1 MDQVSSTLMIMQTA
15 SLKQNMFFDP
25 QIVASLFYDYQQ
37 IQTTHDTCSLG
48 HTESLFQAKIR
59 V

>member
-1 MDQVSSTLMIMQTA
+1 MQTA
-15 SLKQNMFFDP
+15 SLEQNMFFDL